1 MLQIYSITIYCL
13 AFLCSFSSYN
23 VILVLIEFNSMLDFG
38 FLYSLRDGFFNPK
51 VLNAFSYYLH
61 GFNSLNSLVS
71 IEFLFLWHFIMKVKD
86 LCLQF
91 FLISQQFLY
100 IISNLMYLI
109 YGPQFLEPILF
120 ALGLLVALFSFYE
133 EQKPN

>member
-1 MLQIYSITIYCL
+1 MY
-13 AFLCSFSSYN
+13 
-23 VILVLIEFNSMLDFG
+23 
-38 FLYSLRDGFFNPK
+38 
-51 VLNAFSYYLH
+51 FSYDLH

-71 IEFLFLWHFIMKVKD
+71 IEFLFLGHFIMKVKD